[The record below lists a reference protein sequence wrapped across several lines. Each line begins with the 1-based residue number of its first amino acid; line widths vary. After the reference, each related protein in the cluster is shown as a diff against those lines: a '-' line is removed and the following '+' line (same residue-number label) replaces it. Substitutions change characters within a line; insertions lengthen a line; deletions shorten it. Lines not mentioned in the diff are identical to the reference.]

1 MRIVS
6 FFVAFFFVVHNS
18 VCSQSSLTIQF
29 VPFWKGVQ
37 ILSDYPI
44 TSEPH
49 VDSLHLST
57 LCFYLHGVELSD
69 QGNQVWTSG
78 NNHFLIDALKDSRFS
93 VELPLPEYL
102 KYDELSF
109 VVGVDSSLQL
119 NGAHSGVLDPMEGM
133 YWTWQS
139 GYIHWKLEADAKIG
153 GKREE
158 ITWHV
163 GGYRHP
169 FNTLR
174 RVSIP
179 VVSGD
184 ARMKIGI
191 DVFSLLADGQSD
203 VDYTIMSPS
212 KQAMHLAD
220 QFQNAFRWLAE

>member
-6 FFVAFFFVVHNS
+6 FCIIFLFIVHES
-18 VCSQSSLTIQF
+18 VCSQSSLSIQF
-29 VPFWKGVQ
+29 VPCWRDVE
-37 ILSDYPI
+37 ILSANPI
-44 TSEPH
+44 SSEPN
-49 VDSLHLST
+49 VDSLQLNT
-57 LCFYLHGVELSD
+57 LRFYVHGVALSD
-69 QGNQVWTSG
+69 QGNLVWTSG
-78 NNHFLIDALKDSRFS
+78 NNHFLVDALKDNRFS
-93 VELPLPEYL
+93 IELSLPEHL

-109 VVGVDSSLQL
+109 VVGVDSSLQV

-139 GYIHWKLEADAKIG
+139 GYIHWKLEADANIG
-153 GKREE
+153 GKRET

-163 GGYRHP
+163 GGYRQP

-174 RVSIP
+174 KVSIP
-179 VVSGD
+179 VVSGE

-191 DVFSLLADGQSD
+191 DVFSLLVDRQSN

>member
-6 FFVAFFFVVHNS
+6 FFVAFLFIVHES
-18 VCSQSSLTIQF
+18 VCSQSSLSIQF
-29 VPFWKGVQ
+29 VPCWKDVE
-37 ILSDYPI
+37 ILSANPI
-44 TSEPH
+44 SSEPN
-49 VDSLHLST
+49 VDSLQLNT
-57 LCFYLHGVELSD
+57 LRFYVHGVALSD

-78 NNHFLIDALKDSRFS
+78 NNHFLVDALKDNRFS
-93 VELPLPEYL
+93 IELSLPEHL

-109 VVGVDSSLQL
+109 VVGVDSSLQV

-153 GKREE
+153 GRRET

-163 GGYRHP
+163 GGYRQP

-174 RVSIP
+174 KVSIP
-179 VVSGD
+179 VVSGE

-191 DVFSLLADGQSD
+191 DVFSLLVDRQSN

-220 QFQNAFRWLAE
+220 QFQNAFRWLAD